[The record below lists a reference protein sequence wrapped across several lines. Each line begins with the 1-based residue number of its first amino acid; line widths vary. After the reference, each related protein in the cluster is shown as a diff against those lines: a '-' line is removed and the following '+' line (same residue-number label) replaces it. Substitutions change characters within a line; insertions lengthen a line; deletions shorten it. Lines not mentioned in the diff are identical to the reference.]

1 MALYNASEISLRFSR
16 HDWAIETR
24 PIVDVSSPHGLVNGL
39 VLTVDP
45 GTKDQGTQGPEN

>member
-1 MALYNASEISLRFSR
+1 MPVRSLLGSL
-16 HDWAIETR
+16 DMTGLETR
-24 PIVDVSSPHGLVNGL
+24 PIVDASSPHGLVNGL